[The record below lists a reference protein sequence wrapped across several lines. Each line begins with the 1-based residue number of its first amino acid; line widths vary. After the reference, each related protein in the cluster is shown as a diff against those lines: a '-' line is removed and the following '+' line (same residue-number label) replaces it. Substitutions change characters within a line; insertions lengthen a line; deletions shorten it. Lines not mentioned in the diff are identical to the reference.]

1 MDDFGK
7 DVGKSRRLS
16 RLIPA
21 YRADLLFVF
30 VTASN
35 FNCVRYFYH
44 DCLVVIGTWLTA
56 ESLLLEYQ
64 SKLFMAQ

>member
-1 MDDFGK
+1 MDDSCK

-35 FNCVRYFYH
+35 FINVPQFH
-44 DCLVVIGTWLTA
+44 HGGLVVIGTWLIA
-56 ESLLLEYQ
+56 KSLLLECQ
-64 SKLFMAQ
+64 SMLFMAQ